1 MASDDLHGGDA
12 QTVELDS
19 IEIQILCLLR
29 DETLWKK
36 QIAARIDDWSP
47 ATVHRR
53 IDRLYD
59 EELLTSCIKAA
70 GSEYNRDFF
79 IAFTTTDK
87 GAATLDAYLVCDD
100 PDCSEV
106 ARQSDHLHNFVPV
119 KQYYC

>member
-1 MASDDLHGGDA
+1 MAADDRRGGDA
-12 QTVELDS
+12 QPIDLDT

-36 QIAARIDDWSP
+36 QIAARIDDWST

-53 IDRLYD
+53 IERLY
-59 EELLTSCIKAA
+59 ENGLVTSCIKQA
-70 GSEYNRDFF
+70 GPEHNRDFF

-87 GAATLDAYLVCDD
+87 GAATLDTYLVCDD